1 MSDDRPERILRIKTV
16 LDRTGLSRSTLYRKI
31 ERGTFPRQVKISER
45 CAGWRE
51 SAVQAWLRNPMFY
64 SVDDDLGR

>member
-1 MSDDRPERILRIKTV
+1 MTTDTPDRILRLNTV

-31 ERGTFPRQVKISER
+31 QTGTFPKQVRIATR

-51 SAVQAWLRNPMFY
+51 SAVNAWMRNPMFY
-64 SVDDDLGR
+64 SVSDF